1 MGSLEGKVA
10 LVTGAARGQ
19 GRSHAVCLAREGA
32 SVIAVDICDEIE
44 AVSYQLSTVD
54 DLKETVRLVEDLD
67 GKIVAN
73 VADVRNYDQL
83 DAAVRDG
90 VAELGPLDIVVANA
104 GIWAVSVDQPRERA
118 RRERV
123 WQDTLDVNLTG
134 VWHTL
139 EATVPDMVAR
149 GAGGSI
155 ILISSTAGLKG
166 STANDL
172 SLTAYTATKHAL
184 VGLMR
189 GYAKDLAP
197 YSIRVNTVHPTGV
210 TTPMNMNDIVSEYLA
225 KNPSLADVMA
235 NAMPVPSVE
244 PVDISNA
251 IVYLAGDTGRYVTGV
266 TLSVDAGFNIA

>member
-1 MGSLEGKVA
+1 VGTLDGKVA

-19 GRSHAVCLAREGA
+19 GRSHALRLAEEGA
-32 SVIAVDICDEIE
+32 SIIAIDICGEIE
-44 AVSYQLSTVD
+44 AVSYPMSTPE
-54 DLKETVRLVEDLD
+54 DLKETTRLVEEQDQQ
-67 GKIVAN
+67 IHAQI
-73 VADVRNYDQL
+73 ADVRDY
-83 DAAVRDG
+83 AALSAAIEEG
-90 VAELGPLDIVVANA
+90 VAQLGPIDIVVANA
-104 GIWAVSVDQPRERA
+104 GIWAVSVDQPQERA

-139 EATVPDMVAR
+139 EATVPAMVAR
-149 GAGGSI
+149 GEGGSI
-155 ILISSTAGLKG
+155 TIISSTAGLKG

-172 SLTAYTATKHAL
+172 SLTAYTAAKHAL

-210 TTPMNMNDIVSEYLA
+210 TTPMNMNTIVEEYMA
-225 KNPSLADVMA
+225 KNPSLALVMA
-235 NAMPVPSVE
+235 NPMPVPSVE

-251 IVYLAGDTGRYVTGV
+251 VVYLAGPSGRYVTGV